1 MNLCWVKKRNW
12 SLTVIVPDLGTK
24 AWQWTQG
31 VFIGSHIA
39 FFFFI
44 CSSFRYGF
52 FNFLRRCRWGHILQ
66 YLLYK
71 VLSVYH
77 SMSQNHDL
85 ANALLYELF
94 NTEWLSSDNNLQSHL
109 MQNYSKKH
117 DNLHGHLRWGRSC
130 TQSNTISWKET
141 DNVNIM
147 QISSSQTHFS
157 PQLTKHIHQT
167 ERSHF
172 YH

>member
-1 MNLCWVKKRNW
+1 
-12 SLTVIVPDLGTK
+12 
-24 AWQWTQG
+24 
-31 VFIGSHIA
+31 
-39 FFFFI
+39 
-44 CSSFRYGF
+44 
-52 FNFLRRCRWGHILQ
+52 
-66 YLLYK
+66 
-71 VLSVYH
+71 
-77 SMSQNHDL
+77 MSQNHDL

-147 QISSSQTHFS
+147 QISSSQTHTSLHNWQNTYIKLNGAIFII
-157 PQLTKHIHQT
+157 KIIIVYFACGT
-167 ERSHF
+167 EQNLKSGVFHN
-172 YH
+172 